1 MLLKKIYN
9 KEERLLPPAV
19 LVHPF
24 CGAGSIEI
32 SICCVPDHSWTSGK
46 DSKKMTSRVL
56 LVDNYDSFTFNLV
69 QLLEE
74 SGECLVE
81 VVKNDSIDL
90 SRGSE
95 YDKILLSPGPGVPRE
110 AGRLLEF
117 LQTAS
122 PTCSIL
128 GVCLGHQ
135 AIAEFFGASLVRTPE
150 VAHGVTKEVMVEVT
164 DDPLFR
170 GVAKKFPAGLYHSW
184 AVDPASLPSSLRV
197 TARSTDG
204 VIMAI
209 SHKSRDIRGIQFHP
223 ESVMT
228 PNGSA
233 LIRNW
238 LLM

>member
-1 MLLKKIYN
+1 MAL
-9 KEERLLPPAV
+9 
-19 LVHPF
+19 
-24 CGAGSIEI
+24 
-32 SICCVPDHSWTSGK
+32 
-46 DSKKMTSRVL
+46 RVL
-56 LVDNYDSFTFNLV
+56 LIDNYDSFTFNLV

-74 SGECLVE
+74 SGNCLVD

-95 YDKILLSPGPGVPRE
+95 YDKVLLSPGPGIPRE
-110 AGRLLEF
+110 AGHLLEF
-117 LQTAS
+117 LQIAS

-128 GVCLGHQ
+128 GISLGQQ
-135 AIAEFFGASLVRTPE
+135 AIAEFFGGSLLRTPE
-150 VAHGVTKEVMVEVT
+150 VVHGVTKEVILNVS

-170 GVAKKFPAGLYHSW
+170 GMPERFPAGLYHSW
-184 AVDPASLPSSLRV
+184 AVNPASLPPSLRV
-197 TARSTDG
+197 TAQSVDG

-209 SHKSRDIRGIQFHP
+209 AHTSRDVRGIQFHP

-228 PNGSA
+228 PIGSA